1 MRSDHLLRH
10 MKVHKKEESV
20 KDDSMVNKDSMV
32 LDKCSDISLRNN
44 NLPETSIEYDI
55 FKDDEDH
62 WSCYY
67 KNGNQ
72 RIYFNSFGCSTP
84 KEVLCCLKTV
94 DELKHN
100 IPVIQR
106 NNDVFQHDSS
116 HNLCKEVII
125 SLTNGQT
132 FCEIINKL
140 KNKELLL

>member
-1 MRSDHLLRH
+1 MAN
-10 MKVHKKEESV
+10 E
-20 KDDSMVNKDSMV
+20 DSMG
-32 LDKCSDISLRNN
+32 LDKCSGISLRNN
-44 NLPETSIEYDI
+44 ILPETSIEYDI
-55 FKDDEDH
+55 FKDGEDH

-72 RIYFNSFGCSTP
+72 RIYFNSFGYSTP

-94 DELKHN
+94 DELKNN

-106 NNDVFQHDSS
+106 NNDVFQHDGS
-116 HNLCKEVII
+116 HNLCKEVIT
-125 SLTNGQT
+125 SLINGQT